1 MGEKTKLGLLL
12 VFLTLINYILILLFL
27 NSYYLLYFCI
37 LFLVTLYIGI
47 VRFQIAKNVFFI
59 SLLLFIVS
67 DFLIEYFDT
76 SVFNLYLFFDLEKI
90 YTFAGGGIVYIL
102 SVLHIIV
109 LFFKKMIYNREKY
122 CWGGE
127 CI

>member
-1 MGEKTKLGLLL
+1 MREKTKLGLLL

-37 LFLVTLYIGI
+37 LFLVSLYIGR
-47 VRFQIAKNVFFI
+47 VRFQIAKSVFFI

-76 SVFNLYLFFDLEKI
+76 SVFNLYLFLDLERI

>member
-1 MGEKTKLGLLL
+1 MREKTKLGLLL

-37 LFLVTLYIGI
+37 LFFLSLYIGR
-47 VRFQIAKNVFFI
+47 VRFQIAKSVFFI

-76 SVFNLYLFFDLEKI
+76 SVFNLYLFFDLERI

>member
-1 MGEKTKLGLLL
+1 MREKTKLGLLL

-37 LFLVTLYIGI
+37 LFFLSLYIGR
-47 VRFQIAKNVFFI
+47 VRFQIAKSVFFI

-76 SVFNLYLFFDLEKI
+76 SVFNLYLFFDLERI

-109 LFFKKMIYNREKY
+109 FFFKKMIYNREKY